1 MHWKQ
6 LVFGNFPGGRLG
18 IGLLALRLVG
28 GVGFLFH
35 GWGKI
40 QQPFGWMGPDAPVPG
55 FLQLLA
61 AVSEFGGG
69 LAWILGAL
77 TPLFSFG
84 ILCTMTVA
92 TYTQAVLLGNP
103 FVGKGASYELALLY
117 LCIALLFLLAGP
129 GKFSVDALLFGN
141 HAQHKSPPGE

>member
-1 MHWKQ
+1 MDWKRWF
-6 LVFGNFPGGRLG
+6 FGSYPGGRLG
-18 IGLLALRLVG
+18 TGLLALRLVG
-28 GVGFLFH
+28 GVGFMFH

-40 QQPFGWMGPDAPVPG
+40 QQPFGWMGPDASIPG
-55 FLQLLA
+55 ILQFLA

-92 TYTQAVLLGNP
+92 TYTHAIVLGDP
-103 FVGKGASYELALLY
+103 FVGPDGSYELALLY
-117 LCIALLFLLAGP
+117 FCIALLFLLAGP
-129 GKFSVDALLFGN
+129 GKYSVDACLFGRRRT
-141 HAQHKSPPGE
+141 ADTVD